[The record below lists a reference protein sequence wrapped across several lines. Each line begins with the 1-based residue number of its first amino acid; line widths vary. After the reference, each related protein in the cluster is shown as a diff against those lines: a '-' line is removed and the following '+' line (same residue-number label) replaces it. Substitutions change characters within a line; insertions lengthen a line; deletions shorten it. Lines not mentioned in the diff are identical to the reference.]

1 MFSMAFQSKV
11 MVYDPY
17 LKPAAQAT
25 WVDTLGAD
33 RVSFVPNLED
43 LLATADVVSV
53 HIPLMESTRNLI
65 GAREL
70 RLMKNSAIIINSA
83 RGGIINEEDLAIALE
98 EAQIFGAG
106 LDAFDSEPPSLKKH
120 ERFCRLDNVVMT

>member
-17 LKPAAQAT
+17 LKAAAQAT
-25 WVDTLGAD
+25 WIDTLGVD
-33 RVSFVPNLED
+33 RVSFVPNLDD

-53 HIPLMESTRNLI
+53 HVPLMESTRNLI

>member
-1 MFSMAFQSKV
+1 MAFQSKV

-17 LKPAAQAT
+17 LKPAAQAI
-25 WVDTLGAD
+25 WIGTLGAD
-33 RVSFVPNLED
+33 RVSFVPNLDD
-43 LLATADVVSV
+43 LLTTADVVSLHV
-53 HIPLMESTRNLI
+53 PLMESTRNLI

-120 ERFCRLDNVVMT
+120 ERFCRLNNVVMT